1 MLLAG
6 DIGGTKTVLAVFSA
20 ENPYTPVIKE
30 KFSSGAYPNLEAIVQ
45 QFLNHHNVTIEA
57 AAFGVAGPVVNGVSK
72 ITNLTWTIDRAIL
85 QKTTGIEKIT
95 ILNDLVATA
104 NAIPVLGPEDLHT
117 LSGGAAVADGTIAVI
132 APGTGLGEAFLTA
145 DNGHYTAHPSEG
157 GHASFSPSNA
167 FETGLLSYLLPKF
180 RGHVSTERVCSGT
193 GIPNIYDY
201 LRDIGFADE
210 PQWFAEQLA
219 KAGDRT
225 PLIANNALSDDPLP
239 LCTETLERFASI
251 LGAETGDLA
260 LTFYAT
266 GGVYL
271 GGGIPPRILPVLESK
286 YFHRPFCN
294 KGRFTELMKNIPIHV
309 ILNSRAALLGAAR
322 AGWEL
327 LKR

>member
-6 DIGGTKTVLAVFSA
+6 DVGGTKTVLAVYSA
-20 ENPYTPVIKE
+20 ENRYSPIIEE
-30 KFSSGAYPNLEAIVQ
+30 KFSSGAYPNLEAIVK
-45 QFLNHHNVTIEA
+45 QFLNHHNVTINA

-72 ITNLTWTIDRAIL
+72 ITNLTWTIDNAVLRAA
-85 QKTTGIEKIT
+85 TGIEKIT

-104 NAIPVLGPEDLHT
+104 NAIPVLGADDLKV
-117 LSGGAAVADGTIAVI
+117 LNAGEAVPDGTIAVI
-132 APGTGLGEAFLTA
+132 APGTGLGEAFLTSN
-145 DNGHYTAHPSEG
+145 NGRYRAHPSEG

-180 RGHVSTERVCSGT
+180 HGHVSTERVCSGS

-210 PQWFAEQLA
+210 PAWFGKQLA
-219 KAGDRT
+219 QAGDRT

-239 LCTETLERFASI
+239 LCIETLERFASI
-251 LGAETGDLA
+251 LGAETGDLG

-271 GGGIPPRILPVLESK
+271 GGGIPPRILPILESSH
-286 YFHRPFCN
+286 FHQPFCN
-294 KGRFTELMKNIPIHV
+294 KGRFTQLMKNIPINV
-309 ILNSRAALLGAAR
+309 ILNPKAALLGAAR

-327 LKR
+327 LE